1 MAIKISNGDFAMMGQ
16 QKGMQP
22 KIFYPHLNLEQRVPR
37 THLLRKIQE
46 QIDFNFIYAEVKNT
60 YGDNGNVSI
69 PPPVILKMML
79 LLVLY
84 NVRSERELMETV
96 PLRLDWLWFLGYD
109 IDSEVPDH
117 SVLSKARARWG
128 VEAFR
133 GFFER
138 IVWQCVEAGLVDGSK
153 IFVDSS
159 LVDANASN
167 NSVVDTQSL
176 KGQLQESYKELE
188 ARLEEKSES
197 MNSSRKYAR
206 ENSRYISTTDPDA
219 TIVNRGKPKLSYQV
233 HRAVD
238 GRSEVITAMET
249 TPGDVNEAHE
259 MIPLLESHHL
269 NTGGKVDT
277 VVADS
282 KYGTVENFLAC
293 YDRGVE
299 AHIPDLKEFT
309 SRRMEKLGIFSE
321 ERFEYDEDSDTYR
334 CPAGQRL
341 KPKSLHKGRQSRD
354 YAAPK
359 KICAAC
365 ELREQC
371 TKNKSGRTVKRH
383 LRQEELDGMRE
394 ASRSARA
401 RRDIKMR
408 QHLMERSYARGTW
421 YGFDRA
427 RWRGLWRVQI
437 QQYLVSAVQN
447 IQVLLRYG
455 SYLKRSPS
463 AVIEYMEETIRM
475 HISFF
480 SDVKQLINAKT
491 GRIMLSGLNCRQLS
505 SVELEPLGNSP
516 LRPAFSIA
524 DL

>member
-1 MAIKISNGDFAMMGQ
+1 MMGY
-16 QKGMQP
+16 QP
-22 KIFYPHLNLEQRVPR
+22 GFQSKFFYHQINLDQRVPR
-37 THLLRKIQE
+37 DHILRKIQE
-46 QIDFNFIYAEVKNT
+46 QIDFDFIYAEVKDR

-84 NVRSERELMETV
+84 NVRSERELMETI

-109 IDSEVPDH
+109 IDSEVADH

-128 VEAFR
+128 GEVFR
-133 GFFER
+133 RFFER
-138 IVWQCVEAGLVDGSK
+138 IVWQCVEAGLVEGSK

-167 NSVVDTQSL
+167 NSVIDTRSL
-176 KGQLQESYKELE
+176 RGQLQEGYKKLE

-197 MNSSRKYAR
+197 TGSRRRYVK
-206 ENSRYISTTDPDA
+206 ENSRYISMTDPDA
-219 TIVNRGKPKLSYQV
+219 GIVNRGKAKLSYQV

-238 GRSEVITAMET
+238 GRSEVITATET

-269 NTGGKVDT
+269 NTGVKADT

-299 AHIPDLKEFT
+299 AHMPDLKEST
-309 SRRMEKLGIFSE
+309 AKRIEKLSIFSE
-321 ERFEYDEDSDTYR
+321 DRFEYDRESDTYR
-334 CPAGQRL
+334 CPAGHSL
-341 KPKSLHKGRQSRD
+341 KPKSLHMSRQSRD

-359 KICAAC
+359 KICVAC
-365 ELREQC
+365 ELRGQC
-371 TKNKSGRTVKRH
+371 TRNKSGRTIKRH
-383 LRQEELDGMRE
+383 LRQEELERMRE
-394 ASRSARA
+394 ASRSVKAK
-401 RRDIKMR
+401 RDIKVR

-437 QQYLVSAVQN
+437 QEYLVSAVQN

-455 SYLKRSPS
+455 SYLKTSPS
-463 AVIEYMEETIRM
+463 AMIEQIKGAITSDIRSLLGFKEIM
-475 HISFF
+475 DSKI
-480 SDVKQLINAKT
+480 
-491 GRIMLSGLNCRQLS
+491 GRITLLGLNYFRLS
-505 SVELEPLGNSP
+505 LMET
-516 LRPAFSIA
+516 
-524 DL
+524 

>member
-1 MAIKISNGDFAMMGQ
+1 MATQIRYGEFAMMGQ
-16 QKGMQP
+16 QTGNQP
-22 KIFYPHLNLEQRVPR
+22 KIFYHPMNLEQRVPR
-37 THLLRKIQE
+37 THLLRRIQE
-46 QIDFNFIYAEVKNT
+46 QIDFNFIYAEVRDA
-60 YGDNGNVSI
+60 YGSNGNVSI

-84 NVRSERELMETV
+84 NVRSERELMETM

-138 IVWQCVEAGLVDGSK
+138 MVWQCVEAGLVDGSK

-159 LVDANASN
+159 LVDADASN
-167 NSVVDTQSL
+167 NSVIDTRSL
-176 KGQLQESYKELE
+176 KVQLQESYKKLE

-197 MNSSRKYAR
+197 TDSLRRYVKA
-206 ENSRYISTTDPDA
+206 NSRYISTTDPDA
-219 TIVNRGKPKLSYQV
+219 AIVNRGKPKLSYQV

-238 GRSEVITAMET
+238 ERSEVITATET

-269 NTGGKVDT
+269 NTGIKADT

-282 KYGTVENFLAC
+282 KYGTIENFLAC
-293 YDRGVE
+293 DDRGVE
-299 AHIPDLKEFT
+299 AHMPDLKEST
-309 SRRMEKLGIFSE
+309 VRRIKKLKIFPE
-321 ERFEYDEDSDTYR
+321 EQFEYDRESDTYR
-334 CPAGQRL
+334 CPAGHRL
-341 KPKSLHKGRQSRD
+341 KPRSLHMSRQSRD

-359 KICAAC
+359 KICLAC
-365 ELREQC
+365 RLKEQC
-371 TKNKSGRTVKRH
+371 TKNKSGRTIKRH
-383 LRQEELDGMRE
+383 LRQEDLDRMRQ
-394 ASRSARA
+394 ASRSAKA
-401 RRDIKMR
+401 KRDIKRR
-408 QHLMERSYARGTW
+408 QHLMERSYARGTR

-437 QQYLVSAVQN
+437 QEYLISAVQN
-447 IQVLLRYG
+447 IEVLLRYG

-463 AVIEYMEETIRM
+463 AMMEQIKGAIAGDTR
-475 HISFF
+475 SFLDF
-480 SDVKQLINAKT
+480 KEMVNSKMGQRVPFGFICPQRSFIKT
-491 GRIMLSGLNCRQLS
+491 
-505 SVELEPLGNSP
+505 
-516 LRPAFSIA
+516 
-524 DL
+524 